1 MSNGEIKDAME
12 RLSGRTALILP
23 GVVTAV
29 RPDEDTCDVQP
40 DNDGAVLL
48 DVALLGGVYPAV
60 GAQVLVGLIENRL
73 TDTFLVTAD
82 TITHYRLATE
92 DESLHT
98 LLKDIIS
105 AVRALKFA
113 TNQGPTIR
121 LITDLDWVAL
131 DARIDKLLLP

>member
-12 RLSGRTALILP
+12 RLSGQRALILP

-29 RPDEDTCDVQP
+29 RPEEDTCDVQP
-40 DNDGAVLL
+40 DNDGAELL
-48 DVALLGGVYPAV
+48 DVALLGGMYPAV

-92 DESLHT
+92 EESLHT
-98 LLKDIIS
+98 LLKDII
-105 AVRALKFA
+105 AEVRALKFT
-113 TNQGPTIR
+113 TNAGPTIA
-121 LITDLDWVAL
+121 LVTDQQWALL
-131 DARIDKLLLP
+131 DARVDKLLLP